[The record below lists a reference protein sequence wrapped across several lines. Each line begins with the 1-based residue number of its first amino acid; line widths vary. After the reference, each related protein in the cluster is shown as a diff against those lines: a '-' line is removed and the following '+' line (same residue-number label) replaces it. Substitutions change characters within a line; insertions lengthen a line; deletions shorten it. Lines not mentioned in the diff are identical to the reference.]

1 MLKKS
6 KKNFAYGCFS
16 SFEGQKLV
24 VATWTNPSPW
34 SIAPLS
40 QIKSKLERLQDED
53 YLSRSRDGSNHFNV
67 LIIIIVRILS
77 NQKLLLSKSAGIIQ
91 GDRICFY
98 KQEIVLIKRGD
109 WMIFHTSSFFLPCH
123 FYTLSIFEL
132 AIPSKHSMYK
142 WLSQKPYQCLT
153 SFLEIF
159 VN

>member
-24 VATWTNPSPW
+24 VAAWTNPSPW

-53 YLSRSRDGSNHFNV
+53 YLSRSRDASNHFNV
-67 LIIIIVRILS
+67 LIIIIIVRILS

-109 WMIFHTSSFFLPCH
+109 
-123 FYTLSIFEL
+123 
-132 AIPSKHSMYK
+132 
-142 WLSQKPYQCLT
+142 
-153 SFLEIF
+153 
-159 VN
+159 